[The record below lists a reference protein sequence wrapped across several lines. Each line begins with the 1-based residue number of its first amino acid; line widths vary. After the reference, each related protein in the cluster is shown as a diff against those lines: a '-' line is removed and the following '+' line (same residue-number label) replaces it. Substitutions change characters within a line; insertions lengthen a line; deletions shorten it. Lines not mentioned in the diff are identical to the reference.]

1 MSLIVTILLV
11 AFFTQLVNWIG
22 KSVLLNLFYS
32 AHSYIFNKK
41 NVQRH
46 RQLQKDILLTKQE
59 LLQTSAQDQFAKW
72 AKLRRKVDK
81 GLEDL
86 EKSNSVLSA
95 SKTSF
100 SRKFNVILWCL
111 TSGAQYGIGW
121 WYGKTAVFYV
131 PPGWFGPLQWWL
143 ALPFAPLGAVSVG
156 VWQMACSRVLRIL
169 ENIVKDIA
177 DLRSAQPESQP
188 TEKASPGTNTKREST
203 LKTE

>member
-1 MSLIVTILLV
+1 M
-11 AFFTQLVNWIG
+11 FD
-22 KSVLLNLFYS
+22 
-32 AHSYIFNKK
+32 KK

-46 RQLQKDILLTKQE
+46 RQLQKDILATKQE

-86 EKSNSVLSA
+86 EKSSKREMAIYVYQHRAYVFMTTDNVLSA
-95 SKTSF
+95 SKTSY

-121 WYGKTAVFYV
+121 WYGKKAVFYV

-143 ALPFAPLGAVSVG
+143 ALPFAPLGKKPSFHLVH
-156 VWQMACSRVLRIL
+156 RI
-169 ENIVKDIA
+169 I
-177 DLRSAQPESQP
+177 S
-188 TEKASPGTNTKREST
+188 
-203 LKTE
+203 